1 MTPEEM
7 ATKYADER
15 WRSIPPSTSEVFT
28 NIREAFI
35 AGYRACEEQTSRTR
49 DELLQAERD
58 EMREMLEKVEW
69 VDGRCPWCMR
79 RYEHREYSDTVT
91 DYDGNSVC
99 IRRATGEHKPDCK
112 LAKVLGR

>member
-1 MTPEEM
+1 MIV
-7 ATKYADER
+7 DLIF
-15 WRSIPPSTSEVFT
+15 WFFLCCIVFLFLSFPVA
-28 NIREAFI
+28 IV
-35 AGYRACEEQTSRTR
+35 TR

-99 IRRATGEHKPDCK
+99 IRRATGEHKPYCR